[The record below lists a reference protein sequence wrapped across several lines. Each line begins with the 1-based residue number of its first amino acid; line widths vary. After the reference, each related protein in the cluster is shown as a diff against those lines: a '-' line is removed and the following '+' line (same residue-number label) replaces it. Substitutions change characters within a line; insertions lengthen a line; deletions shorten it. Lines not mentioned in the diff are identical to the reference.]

1 MSKIY
6 PFRQAMQKA
15 RATKTASIIRTSII
29 NNTELHI
36 KQVII
41 GLESLMRDR
50 RAPHDVM
57 DKAADARIHL
67 FKAENLLKQAKHRCE
82 DMRK

>member
-1 MSKIY
+1 
-6 PFRQAMQKA
+6 
-15 RATKTASIIRTSII
+15 
-29 NNTELHI
+29 
-36 KQVII
+36 
-41 GLESLMRDR
+41 LESLMRDR